1 MYDLDFDG
9 VRIES
14 FTGEDSIHQQRFK
27 IFNRDSLHEL
37 VTSKLIEQLREEG
50 LLLPEDPKV
59 NYGVLAGNIKV
70 GHESKLISFFQEKG
84 WLLVT
89 PSALARGLRR
99 FASRGY
105 ENDIVTMVIK
115 ISGAQQ
121 RRMNQL
127 GIVASN
133 AIRQR
138 SPKFSSC
145 HDSKPAANL

>member
-1 MYDLDFDG
+1 MYDLDSDG

-115 ISGAQQ
+115 ILERNKGE
-121 RRMNQL
+121 
-127 GIVASN
+127 
-133 AIRQR
+133 
-138 SPKFSSC
+138 
-145 HDSKPAANL
+145 